1 MEGIAHSF
9 GRIGGMAKEE
19 FAHDKSTLVCLKIWR
34 AENSSLFEAILE
46 ALLYFEVLAILENKG
61 YRRVCLQL

>member
-46 ALLYFEVLAILENKG
+46 ALLYFEVLAI
-61 YRRVCLQL
+61 